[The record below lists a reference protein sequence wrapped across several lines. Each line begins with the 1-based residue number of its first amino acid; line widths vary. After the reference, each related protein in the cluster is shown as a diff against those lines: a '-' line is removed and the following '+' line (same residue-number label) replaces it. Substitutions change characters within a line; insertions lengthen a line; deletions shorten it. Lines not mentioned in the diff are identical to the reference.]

1 MEKDKKGGL
10 RDKMT
15 EKQEIKEKLIKHLEN
30 MDMFFKQQREK
41 LLKNKRDLEEL
52 EKNLESLRDTI

>member
-1 MEKDKKGGL
+1 
-10 RDKMT
+10 MT